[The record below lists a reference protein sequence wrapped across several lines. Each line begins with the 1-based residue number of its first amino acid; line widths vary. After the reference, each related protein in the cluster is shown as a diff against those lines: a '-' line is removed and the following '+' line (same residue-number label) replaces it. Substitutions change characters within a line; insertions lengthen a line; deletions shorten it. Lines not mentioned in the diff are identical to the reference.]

1 MDPSAARPSSG
12 ATGADPV
19 PCAGCGA
26 PAPGPFCSQCGEEL
40 ATHREAST
48 GGALARWRDRG
59 HRAAPAFVRTFVTLV
74 AHPGLLTREYV
85 CGRRRRY
92 LRPLQVFLMCNALF
106 FFVQPH

>member
-1 MDPSAARPSSG
+1 
-12 ATGADPV
+12 
-19 PCAGCGA
+19 
-26 PAPGPFCSQCGEEL
+26 
-40 ATHREAST
+40 
-48 GGALARWRDRG
+48 
-59 HRAAPAFVRTFVTLV
+59 VRTFVTLV